1 VARLNI
7 FHHFIEEFRRRQVL
21 GVVVIYVVA
30 AWGLVEVADND
41 TVQGMFRIDPRLVL
55 LAAIIGLPFALVAG
69 WFYDIRKQGV
79 FRTAPLK
86 AKPSFN
92 NTLGARD
99 VAFIGGLVAA
109 WLLTVYVAYSPHP
122 ADRSLALLP
131 FEVRGNDPESEVF
144 ASGIREDLYG
154 RLGRIPMLRIGAL
167 DAADMVDITQPVDRI
182 GRQLNAAF
190 LLKATVER
198 IADRIHISVSLID
211 SSSSDSHWSEAYDR
225 ELTTEALFQIRRDIA
240 KSIAANLLIELT
252 DEQERDL
259 DYKATTSL
267 AAWQAYMLG
276 KSQLRERAADSM
288 VIAVRELEQAIL
300 LDPAFALAH
309 AELAMATAL
318 LPIYAGTDQ
327 NEVKVRFHAEQ
338 AVELDPDLPESHA
351 AMRFTW
357 DDDRI
362 KHLRTAIALNPSYA
376 DAHAWL
382 ALELGLTGDH
392 EGAFEENEKA
402 ARLDPRSVP
411 ANYNLIRGLILR
423 RRIAEAKEHIDRFA
437 LFCDWCAEHLEAT
450 IASLDG
456 NWAEIILGDL
466 RLRSMNRDGPRPW
479 SVLDDLT
486 WQLAMVGLESEARE
500 MAFPENEQLLMTFDW
515 QEAATWIRSKYS
527 GGDEPD
533 WGLHSSVYIW
543 SYIGDYG
550 RALRAVDEMLRN
562 VPPGER
568 FREVTFANSYLA
580 ECFVA
585 VLRAAGDEER
595 ANKVIAELLTNARH
609 YRDAGIHV
617 SLWEESVDY
626 QEGVAL
632 YLSGERSRGAKLIAR
647 AAQDGY
653 WLPKPGKF
661 QEAMYVE
668 PEIKEALKIQAN
680 RQARERNRLLNVV
693 CNNNPF
699 RSIWRPMP
707 ETCR

>member
-1 VARLNI
+1 M
-7 FHHFIEEFRRRQVL
+7 L
-21 GVVVIYVVA
+21 GAVVIYVVA

-41 TVQGMFRIDPRLVL
+41 TVQSMFRVDSRLVL

-69 WFYDIRKQGV
+69 WFYDVRKQGV

-86 AKPSFN
+86 AEPTFDSR
-92 NTLGARD
+92 LGVKD
-99 VAFIGGLVAA
+99 VAFIGSLIVV
-109 WLLTVYVAYSPHP
+109 WIFTVYIAYVPQP
-122 ADRSLALLP
+122 ADRSVALLP
-131 FEVRGNDPESEVF
+131 FEVRGNDPESEIIAF
-144 ASGIREDLYG
+144 GIREELHGRLG
-154 RLGRIPMLRIGAL
+154 RLGRIHGLRVGAL
-167 DAADMVDITQPVDRI
+167 DAADKVDISQPVDRI

-198 IADRIHISVSLID
+198 IGDRIHLSVSLIR
-211 SSSSDSHWSEAYDR
+211 SESSDSVWWQPYDR
-225 ELTTEALFQIRRDIA
+225 ELTTEALFQIRSEIA
-240 KSIAANLLIELT
+240 KSIAAYLQIELT
-252 DEQERDL
+252 EEEQRDL
-259 DYKATTSL
+259 EYQATTSP

-276 KSQLRERAADSM
+276 KTQLRKRTADSI
-288 VIAVRELEQAIL
+288 VIAVRELEQAVL

-318 LPIYAGTDQ
+318 LPSYAGSDED
-327 NEVKVRFHAEQ
+327 EVKVRFHAEK
-338 AVELDPDLPESHA
+338 AVELDPNLPQAHA

-357 DDDRI
+357 GADRV
-362 KHLRTAIALNPSYA
+362 KHLRAAIALNPNYA

-382 ALELGLTGDH
+382 ALELSLIGDP

-402 ARLDPRSVP
+402 VRLDPQSIF
-411 ANYNLIRGLILR
+411 ANYNLIRSLILR
-423 RRIAEAKEHIDRFA
+423 GRLDEAKEHIDRFA
-437 LFCDWCAEHLEAT
+437 FFCSWCAEHLEAT
-450 IASLDG
+450 VASLGG

-466 RLRSMNRDGPRPW
+466 RLRSMNRAGPRPW
-479 SVLDDLT
+479 SVLDDLP
-486 WQLAMVGLESEARE
+486 WQLAMVDLDSEARQ

-515 QEAATWIRSKYS
+515 KEAAKWIRSKYS

-533 WGLHSSVYIW
+533 WGLHSSVYVW
-543 SYIGDYG
+543 SYIGDYSP
-550 RALRAVDEMLRN
+550 AWSAVDEMLRN

-568 FREVTFANSYLA
+568 FRGITFANSYLA

-585 VLRAAGDEER
+585 VLRATGDEER
-595 ANKVIAELLTNARH
+595 ASQVITELLANARR

-617 SLWEESVDY
+617 TLWEESVDY

-647 AAQDGY
+647 AAHDGY

-661 QEAMYVE
+661 QEAMYEE
-668 PEIKEALKIQAN
+668 PEIQEALKIQAN

-693 CNNNPF
+693 CNHNPF

-707 ETCR
+707 VTCR